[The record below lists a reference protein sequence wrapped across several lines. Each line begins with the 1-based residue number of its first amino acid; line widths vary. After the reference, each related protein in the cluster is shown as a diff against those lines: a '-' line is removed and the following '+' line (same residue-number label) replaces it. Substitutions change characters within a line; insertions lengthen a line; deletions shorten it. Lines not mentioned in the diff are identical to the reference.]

1 MKLFRIACFLYWAF
15 LTVLLLTP
23 DPKGLLGLESVEQ
36 LPSDTLAHLTFF
48 TLLAILVHTSRLPWR
63 RWIIYATLLGYA
75 FGAEAMQFFVP
86 PREVE
91 LKDFAMNFSGLALGT
106 GLYFTGVLLWRRLK
120 HKQHPSTAEAIDMN
134 AKKPSHPLAAHCRI
148 IVREGVLTEDLFQV
162 PSEQPAGIKIGCVLA
177 INQRDGT
184 LKTVHRSRLV
194 PIEAGQSPQAAAIQ
208 SVCLKCGKV
217 AGVVEDEVTCPYENE
232 GPCKVLEEHV

>member
-23 DPKGLLGLESVEQ
+23 DPKGLLGLEKVEQ

-48 TLLAILVHTSRLPWR
+48 TLLAILVHTSRLPWP
-63 RWIIYATLLGYA
+63 RWMIYATLLGYA
-75 FGAEAMQFFVP
+75 FAAESLQYFVP

-106 GLYFTGVLLWRRLK
+106 CLYIGGVVLWRRLK
-120 HKQHPSTAEAIDMN
+120 HKKHPSSSEAIDMN
-134 AKKPSHPLAAHCRI
+134 AKKPTHPQAAHFRI
-148 IVREGVLTEDLFQV
+148 IVREGALTEDVFLV
-162 PSEQPAGIKIGCVLA
+162 PSEQPATIKTGCVLA
-177 INQRDGT
+177 INRRDGS
-184 LKTVHRSRLV
+184 LQTVHGSRLV
-194 PIEAGQSPQAAAIQ
+194 PTEAGQSPQAATVA

-217 AGVVEDEVTCPYENE
+217 AGVVEDAVICPYEND
-232 GPCKVLEEHV
+232 GPCKVLEEHR